1 MKSVGKPDA
10 RNGHVRFDERGRE
23 TERLPIGAATA
34 PFLDSTPSFALPH
47 GENVLSKAFCKAEAM
62 IASRLALPG
71 HSDRK
76 ILIVQK
82 RIGEPYVSR

>member
-1 MKSVGKPDA
+1 MLEKGTSGLMSGEGKRVGMQS
-10 RNGHVRFDERGRE
+10 GVGS
-23 TERLPIGAATA
+23 A